1 MARPL
6 NEFGVTEQQEKF
18 CRIFVET
25 GNASEAY
32 RQAYNAKNMGANT
45 IAARASEMLNK
56 SNITVRLQQLRE
68 VHQKR
73 HAITVDTLLAKLDKV
88 YEAAMDTGEGESM
101 RPAQAAAATGA
112 VMAQAKLL
120 GLDKQ
125 IVEVSGGLDNTN
137 TNINITAEDVKVFK
151 KAFNDEF

>member
-6 NEFGVTEQQEKF
+6 TEKQEAF
-18 CRIFVET
+18 CRAFVET

-32 RQAYNAKNMGANT
+32 RRSYDAKNMGQNT
-45 IAARASEMLNK
+45 IAVKASEMLNK
-56 SNITVRLQQLRE
+56 DNISVRLQQLRE

-73 HAITVDTLLAKLDKV
+73 HNVTVDSLVAELEEIKNVALSAETPQSSAAVAAVLGKAKL
-88 YEAAMDTGEGESM
+88 M
-101 RPAQAAAATGA
+101 
-112 VMAQAKLL
+112 

-125 IVEVSGGLDNTN
+125 LVQLSGGLDNTN
-137 TNINITAEDVKVFK
+137 TNINITAEDVKLFK

>member
-18 CRIFVET
+18 CRVFVET
-25 GNASEAY
+25 GNASESY

-45 IAARASEMLNK
+45 IAVKASNLLDK
-56 SNITVRLQQLRE
+56 DNITVRLNQLRE
-68 VHQKR
+68 THQKR
-73 HAITVDTLLAKLDKV
+73 HAITVDTLLAKLDAV
-88 YEAAMDTGEGESM
+88 YEAAMDVGPGESP

-125 IVEVSGGLDNTN
+125 LVELSGGLNVTLSNSQRAALD
-137 TNINITAEDVKVFK
+137 
-151 KAFNDEF
+151 KALDDEY

>member
-1 MARPL
+1 MTRPL
-6 NEFGVTEQQEKF
+6 TEKQEAF
-18 CRIFVET
+18 CRAFVET

-32 RQAYNAKNMGANT
+32 RRAYDAKNMGQNT
-45 IAARASEMLNK
+45 IAVKASEMLNK
-56 SNITVRLQQLRE
+56 DNISVRLRQLRE

-73 HAITVDTLLAKLDKV
+73 HNVTVDSLVAELEEIKNVALSAETPQSSAAVAAVLGKAKL
-88 YEAAMDTGEGESM
+88 M
-101 RPAQAAAATGA
+101 
-112 VMAQAKLL
+112 

-125 IVEVSGGLDNTN
+125 LVQLSGGLDNTN

>member
-6 NEFGVTEQQEKF
+6 TEKQEAF
-18 CRIFVET
+18 CRAFVET

-32 RQAYNAKNMGANT
+32 RRSYDAKNMGQNT
-45 IAARASEMLNK
+45 IAVKASEMLSKDNV
-56 SNITVRLQQLRE
+56 SVRLQQLRE

-73 HAITVDTLLAKLDKV
+73 HNVTVDSLVAELEEIKNVALSAETPQSSAAVAAVLGKAKL
-88 YEAAMDTGEGESM
+88 M
-101 RPAQAAAATGA
+101 
-112 VMAQAKLL
+112 

-125 IVEVSGGLDNTN
+125 LVQLSGGLDNVN
-137 TNINITAEDVKVFK
+137 TNVNITAEDVKIFK

>member
-6 NEFGVTEQQEKF
+6 NEFGVTEQEEKF
-18 CRIFVET
+18 SQAFVET

-32 RQAYNAKNMGANT
+32 RRSYKSDKMSVNAIGVE
-45 IAARASEMLNK
+45 ASRMLDRPRVALRI
-56 SNITVRLQQLRE
+56 SQLRE
-68 VHQKR
+68 KHSKR
-73 HAITVDTLLAKLDKV
+73 HNVTVDSLVAELEEIKNVALSAETPQSSAAVAAVLGKAKL
-88 YEAAMDTGEGESM
+88 M
-101 RPAQAAAATGA
+101 
-112 VMAQAKLL
+112 

-125 IVEVSGGLDNTN
+125 LVQLSGGLDNTN